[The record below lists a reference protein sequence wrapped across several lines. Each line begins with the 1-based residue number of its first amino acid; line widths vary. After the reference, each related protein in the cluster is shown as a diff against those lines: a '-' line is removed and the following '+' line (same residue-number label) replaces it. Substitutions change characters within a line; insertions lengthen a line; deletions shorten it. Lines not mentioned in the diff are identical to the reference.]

1 MVHREWYNQDG
12 KIPMEKS
19 ELSVEAQREQ
29 DALQASLQRMRA
41 ERLELESQNS
51 ALHDLIERERRLAAY
66 LSEALGTS
74 RAERQAIE
82 SEKARLL
89 QLAGSA

>member
-1 MVHREWYNQDG
+1 
-12 KIPMEKS
+12 MEKS